1 MDSDERRLEDDAA
14 EEARLV
20 EINREMDR
28 DEGPSDTETEA
39 DEGPKVNEYKR
50 ASSGADIY
58 FNQMMRLF
66 GREYYGFVNRI
77 SDLQKAG
84 IKSVFHYDQAG
95 IENCELELAKLWK
108 AFKNARLSDKIK
120 KEEFDSLSVV
130 LHPDFDHPLPEFKH
144 VTALH
149 MGGQEIA
156 EFKIVRPSW
165 PHLDKGEEIGFIPT
179 AESMGASLPMWFG
192 GLVDAISEL
201 AKLMDR
207 RFEDDLTLD
216 YRIDCMRRY
225 LRQARQMTEVLEE
238 HAHIPGYIIDN
249 STFRFQR
256 FRDGLRRVH
265 SLVGRTSQR
274 LSDQYLSKREAV
286 RILL

>member
-1 MDSDERRLEDDAA
+1 MDSDEGL
-14 EEARLV
+14 
-20 EINREMDR
+20 
-28 DEGPSDTETEA
+28 GDTETEP
-39 DEGPKVNEYKR
+39 DEEEPEVNEYKR

-58 FNQMMRLF
+58 FRQMMRLF

-84 IKSVFHYDQAG
+84 IKSVFAYDQVG
-95 IENCELELAKLWK
+95 VEKCEVELDKLWK
-108 AFKNARLSDKIK
+108 AFKSARLSDKIK

-130 LHPDFDHPLPEFKH
+130 LHPDFDHPLPEFKR

-165 PHLDKGEEIGFIPT
+165 PHLDTGEELDFIPT
-179 AESMGASLPMWFG
+179 AESIGVSLPMWLG

-207 RFEDDLTLD
+207 RFEDDLSLD
-216 YRIDCMRRY
+216 YRIDYMRRY
-225 LRQARQMTEVLEE
+225 LLMARQMADVLEE

-274 LSDQYLSKREAV
+274 LSDQYLSKREAA
-286 RILL
+286 IWYK

>member
-1 MDSDERRLEDDAA
+1 MGGIEIPDDLDELTEPD
-14 EEARLV
+14 EEGLKA
-20 EINREMDR
+20 
-28 DEGPSDTETEA
+28 
-39 DEGPKVNEYKR
+39 NEYQR
-50 ASSGADIY
+50 AASGSGVY
-58 FNQMMRLF
+58 FRQMMRLF

-95 IENCELELAKLWK
+95 IENCELELGKLWK
-108 AFKNARLSDKIK
+108 AFKSARLSEKIK
-120 KEEFDSLSVV
+120 KEEFDLLAVV
-130 LHPDFDHPLPEFKH
+130 LHPDFDHPVPEFKR

-165 PHLDKGEEIGFIPT
+165 PHLDRGEELDFIPT
-179 AESMGASLPMWFG
+179 AASIGVSLPMWFG
-192 GLVDAISEL
+192 GLVDAVSEL

-207 RFEDDLTLD
+207 RFEDDLSLD
-216 YRIDCMRRY
+216 YRIDYLRRY
-225 LRQARQMTEVLEE
+225 LHQARQMAEVLEE

-249 STFRFQR
+249 STFRFQH

-265 SLVGRTSQR
+265 NLLGRTSQR
-274 LSDQYLSKREAV
+274 LSDQYLSKKDQNDDMEA
-286 RILL
+286 RIKRLIG